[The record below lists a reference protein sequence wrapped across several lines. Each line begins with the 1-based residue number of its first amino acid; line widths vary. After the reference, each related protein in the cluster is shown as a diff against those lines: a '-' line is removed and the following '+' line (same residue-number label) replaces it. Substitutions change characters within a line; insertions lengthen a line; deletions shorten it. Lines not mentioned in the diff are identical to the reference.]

1 LLPSFISC
9 LGVRLPESSGGNS
22 LLYGNASGRSVGKCI
37 SAGLDGVTVVSSDPS
52 PTNRSWCA
60 ECEEFAPQF
69 LVLQLK
75 ATAVAPAK
83 PLPTKNQKPHS
94 VDQQLRVRAKFDL
107 RAGWRKA

>member
-1 LLPSFISC
+1 MVG
-9 LGVRLPESSGGNS
+9 LGRHGQTAYLGARG
-22 LLYGNASGRSVGKCI
+22 LVGKCI
-37 SAGLDGVTVVSSDPS
+37 GAGLDRMAAVSSDPS

-83 PLPTKNQKPHS
+83 PLPAKDQEAHS
-94 VDQQLRVRAKFDL
+94 ID
-107 RAGWRKA
+107 